1 MKYLVVATQE
11 ELNLPAAQDEERV
24 PIVTGVGGANVIKAL
39 QGLHLAADILNVGY
53 CGSRA
58 FPVGHVCEIGECR
71 TYHPNCDFEERT
83 FKINGGDVLCLTSG
97 DFVVGGE
104 LPHNS
109 VVDMELAYIAAMGFK
124 NLKSVKYVSDSLDY
138 EQYTKEING

>member
-1 MKYLVVATQE
+1 MKYLVVATHE
-11 ELNLPAAQDEERV
+11 ELKLYQDEDRI
-24 PIVTGVGGANVIKAL
+24 PIVTGVGGVNVIKAL
-39 QGLHLAADILNVGY
+39 QGLHLADDILNVGY
-53 CGSRA
+53 CGSRS
-58 FPVGHVCEIGECR
+58 FPVGSVCKIGQCK
-71 TYHPNCDFEERT
+71 TYHPNCDFNEQT
-83 FKINGGDVLCLTSG
+83 FNLEGGDVLCLTSG